1 MLQWFSSYLLILDRS
16 QCVQIESSFSPTIA
30 VPWGVPQGSILG
42 PLLFI
47 FFLNELPDVV
57 KTDPDGENSS
67 KDDEIVIYADD
78 NTPISADKDP
88 INLERKIQAE
98 ADLVTGWF
106 TRNEMICSSE
116 KTKLLIIGT
125 RAARLSKIESKNLQL
140 GVSISGERKPESSS
154 EKLLGVIVNNTATFQ
169 NHLYGDTENLGL
181 MKQLSTRV
189 GMLKKLGKFM
199 PPARLKMVME
209 GMFTSKLQYG
219 MTVWGR
225 VWNIP
230 GSLDEDE
237 AVRKCPS
244 LKKEDVRKLQ
254 VLQNKCLRI
263 ITHSDYK
270 TPTKVLL
277 EKTKSLSVHQQ
288 IAHLSL
294 SQVYNVHKTKLP
306 AYHFNRLFV
315 NPNRI

>member
-1 MLQWFSSYLLILDRS
+1 
-16 QCVQIESSFSPTIA
+16 
-30 VPWGVPQGSILG
+30 
-42 PLLFI
+42 
-47 FFLNELPDVV
+47 
-57 KTDPDGENSS
+57 
-67 KDDEIVIYADD
+67 
-78 NTPISADKDP
+78 
-88 INLERKIQAE
+88 
-98 ADLVTGWF
+98 
-106 TRNEMICSSE
+106 
-116 KTKLLIIGT
+116 
-125 RAARLSKIESKNLQL
+125 
-140 GVSISGERKPESSS
+140 
-154 EKLLGVIVNNTATFQ
+154 
-169 NHLYGDTENLGL
+169 
-181 MKQLSTRV
+181 
-189 GMLKKLGKFM
+189 M

-315 NPNRI
+315 NPNRIEFKKSIARANFFYQSSRLWSALPDTVKAASNKSTFKKQCKSWVQYNILVKP

>member
-1 MLQWFSSYLLILDRS
+1 M
-16 QCVQIESSFSPTIA
+16 
-30 VPWGVPQGSILG
+30 
-42 PLLFI
+42 
-47 FFLNELPDVV
+47 
-57 KTDPDGENSS
+57 
-67 KDDEIVIYADD
+67 
-78 NTPISADKDP
+78 DKDP

-125 RAARLSKIESKNLQL
+125 RAARQSKTESKNLQL
-140 GVSISGERKPESSS
+140 GVSISGERKSESSS

-209 GMFTSKLQYG
+209 GMFNSKLQYG

-230 GSLDEDE
+230 GSLDEDA

-244 LKKEDVRKLQ
+244 LTKEDVRKLQ
-254 VLQNKCLRI
+254 VLQNKCLRL

-270 TPTKVLL
+270 TPTRVLL
-277 EKTKSLSVHQQ
+277 EKTNALSVHQQ

-294 SQVYNVHKTKLP
+294 SQVYNIQKTKLP

-315 NPNRI
+315 NPNRIEFKKSIARANFFYQSSRLWSALPDNVKAAYNKSTFKKQCKSWVQCNILIKP